1 MLRDVVELLAY
12 VSIIVIAIVEA
23 RFYCYVRIEMQNEL
37 QDALDNI
44 TETLDEISEKY
55 DLDVQF
61 HKKEEES

>member
-1 MLRDVVELLAY
+1 MLRDALELFAY

-23 RFYCYVRIEMQNEL
+23 RCYYYIRIEMQNEL

-44 TETLDEISEKY
+44 AEALDEISDKY
-55 DLDVQF
+55 DLDVHF

>member
-37 QDALDNI
+37 QDAIDNI
-44 TETLDEISEKY
+44 TETLNEISDKY
-55 DLDVQF
+55 DLDVHF
-61 HKKEEES
+61 HKKEEEP